1 MRFIKSTLCVLLCAA
16 LLLCAACGKTDDEDS
31 GRTFRGY
38 RIVGTYEDEGSYLI
52 AFRQD
57 DRLCEIITA
66 VLHELA
72 ANGTLRSAC
81 LNWFSSDITCVK
93 AEQGAMDELWP
104 QVEDRTLVVGVDI
117 TNKPLSY
124 SDNDTCYG
132 FDVDVASYICGY
144 LGWSMI
150 LRPITFSDTEI
161 ELQSGNVDIVMG
173 VPSGSVVSTLD
184 YSPTYLSSKYVLV
197 TTVGSGIRTKNDM
210 AGKNLGAMISDLA
223 VLQSDEKFI
232 ASLDRVTYET
242 KTEGL
247 FTALANGSVDS
258 ILVSSAIASYYMSA

>member
-1 MRFIKSTLCVLLCAA
+1 MRFAKSILCLLLCAA
-16 LLLCAACGKTDDEDS
+16 LLLCGACGSSSDDS

-38 RIVGTYEDEGSYLI
+38 RIAGTYEDEGSYLI
-52 AFRQD
+52 AFRPD

-81 LNWFSSDITCVK
+81 LNWFSSDISCVK
-93 AEQGAMDELWP
+93 AQQGAMDELWS

-117 TNKPLSY
+117 NNKPLSY
-124 SDNDTCYG
+124 SDGDSCCG

-144 LGWSMI
+144 LGWSMV
-150 LRPITFSDTEI
+150 LRPISFSDIEV

-173 VPSGSVVSTLD
+173 VPLGSAVSGLD
-184 YSPTYLSSKYVLV
+184 YSPAYLSSKYVLV
-197 TTVGSGIRTKNDM
+197 STVGSGIRNKNDL
-210 AGKNLGAMISDLA
+210 AGKCLGAMISDLS
-223 VLQSDEKFI
+223 VLRSDEKFV

-247 FTALANGSVDS
+247 FTALADGSVDG
-258 ILVSSAIASYYMSA
+258 ILVSSAIASYYISS